1 MLFLGIAYRQKIRNN
16 NYLKLYIMKKVYFMA
31 FIATAAL
38 TMMSCSND
46 DITTV
51 SDLSK
56 SEATAINFSTYLG
69 RNVESRAAVTTD
81 NLTKIGVYAAYTGS
95 ESWSASKSLDFM
107 MNQEVTKSAE
117 ASSWSYSPLKYWPAN
132 EAEKISFFAYAP
144 VNNTAMTMTTNTTD
158 GHAPTGAPQ
167 AIVTVDPTNLTNT
180 PDLVVGSKIDQTK
193 IDKVSFTLKHAM
205 TRVAMQAKVG
215 TDIDSKSKVVVTG
228 VKLTSTSELNT
239 KAKFTFPSTET
250 DNGTWTAESGSAKE
264 LDLAK
269 VLNSNSTEITG
280 ATAKGTILSTTA
292 ASVYNDY
299 LYLIPAI
306 KTEGTGAS
314 AEGTVNVEISY
325 AIVTE
330 DAALANKSVT
340 TTATKTVKLP
350 AGALAQGKS
359 YKFTFTIGVNAIV
372 LDVQSVEGWGTDVTN
387 TDINN

>member
-1 MLFLGIAYRQKIRNN
+1 
-16 NYLKLYIMKKVYFMA
+16 MA

-46 DITTV
+46 DITTGA
-51 SDLSK
+51 DFSK
-56 SEATAINFSTYLG
+56 NEATVINFSTYLG
-69 RNVESRAAVTTD
+69 RNVESRAAVTTE

-95 ESWSASKSLDFM
+95 DSWSVSNSLDFM
-107 MNQEVTKSAE
+107 MNQEVTKSTE
-117 ASSWSYSPLKYWPAN
+117 ASSSSWSYSPLKYWPAN

-144 VNNTAMTMTTNTTD
+144 VSNTAMTMTTNTTD

-180 PDLVVGSKIDQTK
+180 PDLVVGSKMNQTK
-193 IDKVSFTLKHAM
+193 TDKVSFTLKHAM

-215 TDIDSKSKVVVTG
+215 SDIDSKSKVVVTG

-264 LDLAK
+264 VDLAK
-269 VLNSNSTEITG
+269 VLYSNSTEING

-306 KTEGTGAS
+306 KTGGTGAS

-359 YKFTFTIGVNAIV
+359 YTFTFTIGVNAIV
-372 LDVQSVEGWGTDVTN
+372 LDVQSVEDWGTDVTN